1 MRGKKSRESPL
12 SSPCRTMRPGRQIGV
27 GFLFFRR
34 WNAQLSCCSFF
45 SYSLPSLRS
54 LHCSCSR
61 LVLSRLCVSYV
72 RIPGMKLRA
81 RDFTR
86 KHKVLKPLQLIEM
99 GGKTRVEFAS
109 WNIPTLPKARRLSR
123 CIILGGGRVLT
134 WASHYSGLSVPAG
147 ACLVVMLC

>member
-99 GGKTRVEFAS
+99 GEKREWNLPVETFQRCRRRVDYPGVLFWEGVAC
-109 WNIPTLPKARRLSR
+109 WLEPVIIPGFLCQL
-123 CIILGGGRVLT
+123 
-134 WASHYSGLSVPAG
+134 VPA
-147 ACLVVMLC
+147 